1 VPDSDTLI
9 NILKLSL
16 RTSNIHLTNAT
27 LSALPPILTSLIS
40 RPGASSQLPTSALTS
55 STSTSSLS
63 PTTHDV
69 FTLRSAL
76 NAFLP
81 PGGVIDRLG
90 EREKVQVKARETL
103 VILGGYAFRSGAG
116 NTKAGKGAETPIA
129 IFERYLKE
137 GGLASKVWKVR
148 EQVMSL

>member
-1 VPDSDTLI
+1 
-9 NILKLSL
+9 
-16 RTSNIHLTNAT
+16 
-27 LSALPPILTSLIS
+27 
-40 RPGASSQLPTSALTS
+40 
-55 STSTSSLS
+55 
-63 PTTHDV
+63 
-69 FTLRSAL
+69 L

-116 NTKAGKGAETPIA
+116 STFSAKAGKGSETPIA

-148 EQVMSL
+148 EQVASL

>member
-1 VPDSDTLI
+1 
-9 NILKLSL
+9 
-16 RTSNIHLTNAT
+16 
-27 LSALPPILTSLIS
+27 
-40 RPGASSQLPTSALTS
+40 
-55 STSTSSLS
+55 
-63 PTTHDV
+63 
-69 FTLRSAL
+69 L

-116 NTKAGKGAETPIA
+116 STSSAKAGKGSETPIA
-129 IFERYLKE
+129 LFERYLKE

-148 EQVMSL
+148 EQVASL